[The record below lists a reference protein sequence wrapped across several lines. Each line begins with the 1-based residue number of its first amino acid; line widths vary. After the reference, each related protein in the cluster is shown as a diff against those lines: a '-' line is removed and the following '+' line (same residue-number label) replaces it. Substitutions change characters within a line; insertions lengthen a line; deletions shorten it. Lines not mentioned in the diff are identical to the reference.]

1 MPHTEAGLATAR
13 LSNQQESTGGVGLS
27 EGLAPAP
34 QRSAALAEVGWGVRA
49 QPCPAGRYETVSWW
63 K

>member
-27 EGLAPAP
+27 EGLAPP
-34 QRSAALAEVGWGVRA
+34 HSVPLLLQRWAGV
-49 QPCPAGRYETVSWW
+49 
-63 K
+63 